1 MIVKKSRG
9 RERQSLLLFVCLLS
23 LSAPAWA
30 DGEGAGQPE
39 ADGTG
44 LAILNNAT
52 NVTHWGLGAGVGIE
66 QSPYKGYGSK
76 VSPIP
81 LLYFDDKWV
90 HVLGTTIDLKIGSW
104 RGVSVALRGQ
114 FALFDGYKG
123 SDAPILNGMQNRNGA
138 FWYGPALA
146 WNTSFGTL
154 SGNFLLGGNKGE
166 RAKIDYG
173 KTFAFGS
180 FAIEPHVGVEWLGSK
195 YVDYYYGV
203 RQSEVRSGRPAYNG
217 TSTWNVSV
225 GSRVGYAL
233 TRHQKII
240 LDVGVSHLGSGIT
253 DSPLVGKRFIPEARI
268 GYMYQFK

>member
-1 MIVKKSRG
+1 MKKSPG
-9 RERQSLLLFVCLLS
+9 RERPSLLLVTLLLIS
-23 LSAPAWA
+23 SAPAWA
-30 DGEGAGQPE
+30 DGESAGQPD
-39 ADGTG
+39 AGDTG
-44 LAILNNAT
+44 LTILSNAT

-81 LLYFDDKWV
+81 LAYFDDKWV
-90 HVLGTTIDLKIGSW
+90 RVQGAGIDLKIGSW
-104 RGVSVALRGQ
+104 SGVSVALRGQ

-146 WNTSFGTL
+146 WSTAFGTF
-154 SGNFLLGGNKGE
+154 SGDFLLGGNKGE
-166 RAKIDYG
+166 RAKIAYG
-173 KTFAFGS
+173 KSFAFGS
-180 FAIEPHVGVEWLGSK
+180 FSIEPHVGAEWLGSK

-203 RQSEVRSGRPAYNG
+203 RPSEARPGRPAYNG

-225 GSRVGYAL
+225 GSRVDYKF
-233 TRHQKII
+233 TEHQKII

-253 DSPLVGKRFIPEARI
+253 DSPLVGKRFIPEVRI